1 MCALTALPTLA
12 ETDEIGHRRAWQ
24 LALYEDFYA
33 FLNNGMAANGRI
45 YCSGRNQA
53 ERVGTEAEFSIVSHR
68 FVQGTLYMLSMQHSG
83 TSS

>member
-1 MCALTALPTLA
+1 MCALPTLA

-45 YCSGRNQA
+45 YCSGGESRNGG
-53 ERVGTEAEFSIVSHR
+53 RI
-68 FVQGTLYMLSMQHSG
+68 LNC
-83 TSS
+83 